1 MFKYFSTSFFLIL
14 SFCVCL
20 SQEADH
26 IIFTQITITPD
37 EAEVIA
43 IHNPTDG
50 ALNLSNYYLSD
61 AESGNANI
69 NYYNLPTGNNYWSG
83 FSSDFVARF
92 PDIDINPGQ
101 TLTISIKDESIFNSY
116 YSYNPDLTLTE
127 DMLDAVDGQST
138 IGSSASLDDSY
149 ESLILFYWDG
159 SNTLVQDV
167 DYFYWGDSQGLNFYG
182 IDKTGI
188 LNYEDDTPFNI
199 QANHILEAHD
209 LDDSYVRKS
218 TTENGESGPF
228 NNITGN
234 GITEHDETSEIFN
247 QSWEII
253 LNPAL
258 PEPIAGCTDD
268 GSLDSSYIQGV
279 QACNYDENASIDDGS
294 CEYSCI
300 GCMDSTAENYVPFAT
315 INNQGVC
322 NIGYTSIQS
331 VIEQNEG
338 NECDEN
344 LSSSYQIRGL
354 VVGYDDVRPS
364 GGPEVIVLQ
373 DDNGYQ
379 IEIVVWNWD
388 VISSAIGFMIDP
400 YDPSEY
406 VMYVNGTL
414 GTYNCS
420 WQFEVAG
427 ANDILLYNVY
437 HPEGDF
443 NANPDILKAEIKP
456 AAYVIIPSIGE
467 RLDFEYSFPVNSRV
481 TIRIFDSSGRFVMSL
496 VDRFFGDAG
505 TVTRD
510 THKADWDGR
519 NHLSQIVSPGTYL
532 IHLETTNYSTGKS
545 SVDIA
550 PIVVGVNY

>member
-1 MFKYFSTSFFLIL
+1 MQKYIILTLLTFSFLL
-14 SFCVCL
+14 GH
-20 SQEADH
+20 EADH

-37 EAEVIA
+37 EAELIA
-43 IHNPTDG
+43 IYNPTG
-50 ALNLSNYYLSD
+50 APLNLSDYYLSD
-61 AESGNANI
+61 AEYSITNSR
-69 NYYNLPTGNNYWSG
+69 YYNLPTGNDYWSG
-83 FSSDFVARF
+83 FSSDFIARF
-92 PDIDINPGQ
+92 PDVNIGSGE
-101 TLTISIKDESIFNSY
+101 TLIISLQDSSSFNNY
-116 YSYNPDLTLTE
+116 YSYNPDLTLTD
-127 DMLDAVDGQST
+127 DMLDAVDGEST
-138 IGSSASLDDSY
+138 IGSSANLGPY
-149 ESLILFYWDG
+149 EVLILFKWDG
-159 SNTLVQDV
+159 QSTSLIQDV
-167 DYFYWGDSQGLNFYG
+167 DYFYWGDSQGLSFYG
-182 IDKTGI
+182 VDKTGI
-188 LNYEDDTPFNI
+188 LTYEDDTPFNT
-199 QANHILEAHD
+199 QANNILEAHD
-209 LDDSYVRKS
+209 DDYSYVRKS
-218 TTENGESGPF
+218 TTENGESGPSD
-228 NNITGN
+228 NITGN
-234 GITEHDETSEIFN
+234 GITGHDETSEIFN

-268 GSLDSSYIQGV
+268 GSLDSSYIQGI

-300 GCMDSTAENYVPFAT
+300 GCMDSTAENYVSSAT
-315 INNQGVC
+315 INNQGAC
-322 NIGYTSIQS
+322 NIGYTTIQS

-379 IEIVVWNWD
+379 IEIVVWDWD

-406 VMYVNGTL
+406 VMHVNGTL

-427 ANDILLYNVY
+427 ANDIWLYDVY

-443 NANPDILKAEIKP
+443 NANPNIVKAEIKP

-519 NHLSQIVSPGTYL
+519 NHLSQIVAPGTYL
-532 IHLETTNYSTGKS
+532 IHLETTNHSTGKS

>member
-1 MFKYFSTSFFLIL
+1 MRKYIILTLLTFSFLL
-14 SFCVCL
+14 GH
-20 SQEADH
+20 EADH

-37 EAEVIA
+37 EAELIA
-43 IHNPTDG
+43 IYNPTDDP
-50 ALNLSNYYLSD
+50 LNLSDYYLSD
-61 AESGNANI
+61 AEYSITNSH
-69 NYYNLPTGNNYWSG
+69 YYNLPTGNDYWSG
-83 FSSDFVARF
+83 FSSDFIARF
-92 PDIDINPGQ
+92 PDINIGSGE
-101 TLTISIKDESIFNSY
+101 TLIISLQDASSFNNY
-116 YSYNPDLTLTE
+116 YSYNPDLTLTD
-127 DMLDAVDGQST
+127 DMLDAVDGEST
-138 IGSSASLDDSY
+138 IGSSANLGAY
-149 ESLILFYWDG
+149 EVLILFKWDG
-159 SNTLVQDV
+159 QSTSLIQDV
-167 DYFYWGDSQGLNFYG
+167 DYFYWGDSQGLSFYG
-182 IDKTGI
+182 VDKTGI
-188 LNYEDDTPFNI
+188 STYEDDTPFNT
-199 QANHILEAHD
+199 QANNILETHD
-209 LDDSYVRKS
+209 DDYSYVRKS
-218 TTENGESGPF
+218 TTENGESGPSD
-228 NNITGN
+228 NITGN
-234 GITEHDETSEIFN
+234 GITGHDETSEIFN

-268 GSLDSSYIQGV
+268 GSLESSYIQGI

-300 GCMDSTAENYVPFAT
+300 GCMDATAENYVPSAT

-322 NIGYTSIQS
+322 NIEYTTIQS

-388 VISSAIGFMIDP
+388 VVSSAIGFMIDP

-420 WQFEVAG
+420 WQFNVAFPD
-427 ANDILLYNVY
+427 DIWLYDVY

-443 NANPDILKAEIKP
+443 NADPNIVKAEIKP

-505 TVTRD
+505 TVTRYTD
-510 THKADWDGR
+510 KADWDGR
-519 NHLSQIVSPGTYL
+519 NHLSQIVAPGTYL
-532 IHLETTNYSTGKS
+532 IHLKTTNYSTGHS